1 MLLTDGEKGA
11 IIHTYTKKELE
22 MQTNCTAYVKTQ
34 VNKKLQTVRLV
45 IAVNNNKITVR
56 NACFVSGDIN
66 TENELNMQADI
77 ARVLTNAHA
86 QLRTN
91 NFVFV

>member
-1 MLLTDGEKGA
+1 
-11 IIHTYTKKELE
+11 
-22 MQTNCTAYVKTQ
+22 MQTNCTAFVKTQ

-66 TENELNMQADI
+66 TDNEDNMQADI
-77 ARVLTNAHA
+77 ARVLANAHA

-91 NFVFV
+91 NFVFVN

>member
-1 MLLTDGEKGA
+1 
-11 IIHTYTKKELE
+11 
-22 MQTNCTAYVKTQ
+22 MQTNCVAFVKVQ
-34 VNKKLQTVRLV
+34 QNKKLQTVRLV

-56 NACFVSGDIN
+56 NACYVSGDIN
-66 TENELNMQADI
+66 TENELNMQTDI
-77 ARVLTNAHA
+77 ARVLSNAQA

>member
-1 MLLTDGEKGA
+1 
-11 IIHTYTKKELE
+11 
-22 MQTNCTAYVKTQ
+22 MQTNCTAFVKTQ

-77 ARVLTNAHA
+77 ARVLANAHA

>member
-1 MLLTDGEKGA
+1 
-11 IIHTYTKKELE
+11 
-22 MQTNCTAYVKTQ
+22 
-34 VNKKLQTVRLV
+34 VRLV

-66 TENELNMQADI
+66 TDNEANMQADI
-77 ARVLTNAHA
+77 ARVLVNAHA

-91 NFVFV
+91 NFVFIN

>member
-1 MLLTDGEKGA
+1 
-11 IIHTYTKKELE
+11 

-66 TENELNMQADI
+66 TEDNVQMQIDI
-77 ARVLTNAHA
+77 DRVLTNAHA

>member
-1 MLLTDGEKGA
+1 
-11 IIHTYTKKELE
+11 
-22 MQTNCTAYVKTQ
+22 MQTNCVAYVKVQ
-34 VNKKLQTVRLV
+34 SNKKLQTVRLV

-56 NACFVSGDIN
+56 NACYVSGDIN

-77 ARVLTNAHA
+77 ARVLDNAQA
-86 QLRTN
+86 QLRTD

>member
-1 MLLTDGEKGA
+1 
-11 IIHTYTKKELE
+11 

>member
-1 MLLTDGEKGA
+1 
-11 IIHTYTKKELE
+11 

-56 NACFVSGDIN
+56 TACFVSGDIN
-66 TENELNMQADI
+66 TENEDIMQRDI

>member
-1 MLLTDGEKGA
+1 
-11 IIHTYTKKELE
+11 
-22 MQTNCTAYVKTQ
+22 MQTTCTAFVKVQ
-34 VNKKLQTVRLV
+34 QNKKLQTVRLV

-66 TENELNMQADI
+66 TENESNMQLDI
-77 ARVLTNAHA
+77 ARVLTNAQA

>member
-1 MLLTDGEKGA
+1 
-11 IIHTYTKKELE
+11 

-66 TENELNMQADI
+66 TENEAVMQADI
-77 ARVLTNAHA
+77 ARVLSNAHA